1 MDKKEKE
8 KKLEKLVHKCYKK
21 TNGNRIRH
29 IVRVVAKA
37 YKENP
42 EELIEYFDSDKHD
55 ELVVG
60 IATSAYHFL
69 TEDIRPIQTKEHG
82 GLGAII
88 TIGDDSLSL
97 LYMLEGTLDRY
108 EQLQYANLKLIVTE
122 GRVKELIGKLV
133 TRRAVEKLAQEVK
146 RMGSSGQ
153 KRSVRRRVGDEII
166 NFRKGCELLRRI
178 GYYG

>member
-1 MDKKEKE
+1 
-8 KKLEKLVHKCYKK
+8 
-21 TNGNRIRH
+21 
-29 IVRVVAKA
+29 
-37 YKENP
+37 
-42 EELIEYFDSDKHD
+42 
-55 ELVVG
+55 
-60 IATSAYHFL
+60 
-69 TEDIRPIQTKEHG
+69 
-82 GLGAII
+82 
-88 TIGDDSLSL
+88 
-97 LYMLEGTLDRY
+97 MLEGTLDRY